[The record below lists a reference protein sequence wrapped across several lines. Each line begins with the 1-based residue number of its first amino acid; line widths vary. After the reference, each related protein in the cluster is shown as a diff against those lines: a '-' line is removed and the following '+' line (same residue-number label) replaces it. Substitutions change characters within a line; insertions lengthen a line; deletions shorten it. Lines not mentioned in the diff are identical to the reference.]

1 QDRGQGDRLRS
12 PGQLRGRRAD
22 EAGDG
27 RCPRAHRQRGGR
39 RAHRPAREG
48 RGMIRR
54 LTLSNWRAYDRLDLT
69 FEEGVTFLVA
79 ANGVG
84 KSSIVMA
91 AAWGLLGEASAVDAV
106 SCVRGD
112 ADQATVALELQL
124 PAGKRLDIERSVTAR
139 GRTQSQGPLEAEP
152 GTDLPTA

>member
-1 QDRGQGDRLRS
+1 
-12 PGQLRGRRAD
+12 
-22 EAGDG
+22 
-27 RCPRAHRQRGGR
+27 
-39 RAHRPAREG
+39 
-48 RGMIRR
+48 MIRR

-91 AAWGLLGEASAVDAV
+91 AAWGLLGEASGVDAV
-106 SCVRGD
+106 SSVRGD

-124 PAGKRLDIERSVTAR
+124 PDGKRLEIERSV
-139 GRTQSQGPLEAEP
+139 
-152 GTDLPTA
+152 